1 MAAIATQLLVAT
13 HELYSFCILVALSGA
28 AQAPIW
34 PACIKALS
42 SQVHENSIGT
52 YVGLLGAAPYAG
64 ASFSSAFVTFL
75 SDRFEWRHSMTPI
88 FLICAAV
95 SIFVMFIIPSEIQQ
109 AKKQVTASST
119 SADSKKS
126 SNIIELFKINGVT
139 AIASSVFVLK
149 FAR

>member
-1 MAAIATQLLVAT
+1 MIM
-13 HELYSFCILVALSGA
+13 E
-28 AQAPIW
+28 
-34 PACIKALS
+34 

-88 FLICAAV
+88 FLICAV

-109 AKKQVTASST
+109 AKKQVNASST